1 MDLKSMTLQE
11 MQEYME
17 SIGEKKFRAKQ
28 IYEWFHKHLAL
39 SLDEMNNVPKKLK
52 EKNEE
57 KKEENVSE
65 FILCSLQLSFALFF
79 WKKIRKIMTG
89 VSANTMLFSSP
100 TRKNFW

>member
-39 SLDEMNNVPKKLK
+39 SLDEMNNVPKKLQTWK
-52 EKNEE
+52 FCLY
-57 KKEENVSE
+57 
-65 FILCSLQLSFALFF
+65 FISG
-79 WKKIRKIMTG
+79 RVPYGM
-89 VSANTMLFSSP
+89 
-100 TRKNFW
+100 

>member
-39 SLDEMNNVPKKLK
+39 SLDEMNNCL
-52 EKNEE
+52 
-57 KKEENVSE
+57 
-65 FILCSLQLSFALFF
+65 L
-79 WKKIRKIMTG
+79 
-89 VSANTMLFSSP
+89 
-100 TRKNFW
+100 

>member
-52 EKNEE
+52 EKIEQTQNRNERHFIKNYYKSDQRILIHWKNNE
-57 KKEENVSE
+57 SMKSFKSIYQSEIEE
-65 FILCSLQLSFALFF
+65 Q
-79 WKKIRKIMTG
+79 
-89 VSANTMLFSSP
+89 
-100 TRKNFW
+100 

>member
-52 EKNEE
+52 EKIEQTQE
-57 KKEENVSE
+57 IYGVKP
-65 FILCSLQLSFALFF
+65 ALFQ
-79 WKKIRKIMTG
+79 KSM
-89 VSANTMLFSSP
+89 VQENTYLSYMMGILSKVF
-100 TRKNFW
+100 

>member
-52 EKNEE
+52 EKIEQTQEIYGVKTCRLLYFKNR
-57 KKEENVSE
+57 
-65 FILCSLQLSFALFF
+65 
-79 WKKIRKIMTG
+79 WYKKILI
-89 VSANTMLFSSP
+89 
-100 TRKNFW
+100 

>member
-1 MDLKSMTLQE
+1 MDLKSMTLIE

-52 EKNEE
+52 EKIENKSLLNYGTWAYYGNA
-57 KKEENVSE
+57 KK
-65 FILCSLQLSFALFF
+65 
-79 WKKIRKIMTG
+79 RKRI
-89 VSANTMLFSSP
+89 
-100 TRKNFW
+100 

>member
-39 SLDEMNNVPKKLK
+39 SLDEMNNIPKKLK
-52 EKNEE
+52 E
-57 KKEENVSE
+57 
-65 FILCSLQLSFALFF
+65 
-79 WKKIRKIMTG
+79 
-89 VSANTMLFSSP
+89 
-100 TRKNFW
+100 

>member
-52 EKNEE
+52 EKIEQTQE
-57 KKEENVSE
+57 IYGVKPVDC
-65 FILCSLQLSFALFF
+65 FIS
-79 WKKIRKIMTG
+79 KIDG
-89 VSANTMLFSSP
+89 
-100 TRKNFW
+100 TRKYLFELYDLNIIESVLMKY

>member
-52 EKNEE
+52 EKIEQTQE
-57 KKEENVSE
+57 IYGVKPVDCFISKSMVQENTYLSYMMG
-65 FILCSLQLSFALFF
+65 ILSKVF
-79 WKKIRKIMTG
+79 
-89 VSANTMLFSSP
+89 
-100 TRKNFW
+100 

>member
-57 KKEENVSE
+57 KRILWYNYMSENRGQKQEER
-65 FILCSLQLSFALFF
+65 LCFKTCRLLYF
-79 WKKIRKIMTG
+79 
-89 VSANTMLFSSP
+89 
-100 TRKNFW
+100 KN

>member
-57 KKEENVSE
+57 KRCCVLTDGTINDDRCFVRLWGK
-65 FILCSLQLSFALFF
+65 
-79 WKKIRKIMTG
+79 
-89 VSANTMLFSSP
+89 
-100 TRKNFW
+100 

>member
-52 EKNEE
+52 RKDRTDAGDLWCKTCRLLYFKNR
-57 KKEENVSE
+57 
-65 FILCSLQLSFALFF
+65 
-79 WKKIRKIMTG
+79 WYKKILI
-89 VSANTMLFSSP
+89 
-100 TRKNFW
+100 